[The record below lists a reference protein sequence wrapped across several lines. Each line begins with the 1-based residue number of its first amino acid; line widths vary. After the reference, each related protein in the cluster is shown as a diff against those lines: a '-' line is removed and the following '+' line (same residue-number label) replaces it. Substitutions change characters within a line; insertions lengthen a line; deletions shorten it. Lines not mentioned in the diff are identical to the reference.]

1 MVLVLVLMLLLCEA
15 RKEGRIPGLEAIHHS
30 QEGRGQQDYRR
41 PQHQGI
47 VDAQL
52 LYLCNY
58 CNLDS
63 INYEFLYLFICSLTL
78 SDFVLILWC
87 SAFPPYQIPVLHPS
101 IHPSYI
107 LAPTMSSWFKFLGPN
122 STNPMAKFLQSLTTG
137 EAGFLNVC
145 VGSSAF
151 TFALYRHNQDLA
163 SALKQE
169 KELAF
174 DREYSHVLDQINET
188 KPETL
193 LDAIAF
199 HRRTLASEA
208 EAQGVKNPTKAE
220 LADEWMR
227 RRLFPQDD
235 LMLGV
240 REVPDAARINE
251 YRIQLKRM
259 WHSIRRLHVKH
270 PSLSML
276 DEDAESTNSRNEIN
290 VELSNGIARST
301 LLLLEPLDE
310 ALCRSRP
317 GCVWSKDCDKIYAF
331 IREHWNIPA
340 SWPGDGRQGPFDE
353 SFEDLGSI
361 RGFEPHAIKP
371 TSRVAVAMEQRK
383 RNAELEF
390 QVADVDGDGKV
401 DKHEFANYLRQAQV
415 AKKDP

>member
-1 MVLVLVLMLLLCEA
+1 
-15 RKEGRIPGLEAIHHS
+15 
-30 QEGRGQQDYRR
+30 
-41 PQHQGI
+41 
-47 VDAQL
+47 
-52 LYLCNY
+52 
-58 CNLDS
+58 
-63 INYEFLYLFICSLTL
+63 
-78 SDFVLILWC
+78 
-87 SAFPPYQIPVLHPS
+87 
-101 IHPSYI
+101 
-107 LAPTMSSWFKFLGPN
+107 MSSWFKFLGPN